1 MKVFH
6 YTCQGESHIEA
17 NKVCQDAS
25 DSITRDSMSM
35 AIVCDGHGGSRY
47 FRSDIGAKIATNVTK
62 VCVEEFIRQ
71 IDTALLKGKPYTKK
85 SAISSEVQLNLFTKD
100 TLTDKSFR
108 QLFSSIIYNWRVKIV
123 QHAEQFPLTSTEKEQ
138 VEYRYQNDFI
148 NGIGIEKV
156 YGCTLICY
164 VITADYWFA
173 FQIGDGKCISFDMEG
188 NWEEPIPWDEN
199 CFLNKTTSLCDSSA
213 LNEFRYSYCGDGHYP
228 LAVFLGT
235 DGIDDSFGEI
245 ENMIDFYIQVLKL
258 IVNEGEEHT
267 LNTVKETLPQ
277 LSKIG
282 SKDDLSMACIYDD
295 ILLSTYIKSLIIWQ
309 YFNVSNAVGKL
320 NVRISQ
326 LQLQLRRL
334 SIERFISNRYDI
346 DYQYILKELARASDK
361 QKKLMKKWARFY
373 GELTN

>member
-6 YTCQGESHIEA
+6 YTCRGESHIEA

>member
-295 ILLSTYIKSLIIWQ
+295 ILLLTYIKSLIIWQ

>member
-123 QHAEQFPLTSTEKEQ
+123 QHAEQFPLTSKEKEQ

-334 SIERFISNRYDI
+334 SIERFINNRYDI

-361 QKKLMKKWARFY
+361 QKKLMKKWAIFY
-373 GELTN
+373 GELTD